1 MSSGNMQSFLPQ
13 QFWPHANFTKYAI
26 SHARHE
32 SAPSRTPSRKRNR
45 FSERLMN
52 AGRQRSIHD
61 EGNSHAT
68 TCAKTGGAKE
78 GESVPDVYLTWAVL
92 AVVAT
97 EAARK
102 ISNFRALDRRT
113 RFDSHPR
120 LHQIPDFYP
129 PLKGSCVCAY
139 DVPSSRGGIAS
150 CLALCISIELPDGR
164 PDPFAWKHAKRFSI
178 SVAKLMSLWSWLT
191 KS

>member
-1 MSSGNMQSFLPQ
+1 MQP
-13 QFWPHANFTKYAI
+13 
-26 SHARHE
+26 R
-32 SAPSRTPSRKRNR
+32 
-45 FSERLMN
+45 
-52 AGRQRSIHD
+52 
-61 EGNSHAT
+61 
-68 TCAKTGGAKE
+68 AKTGGAKE
-78 GESVPDVYLTWAVL
+78 GESVPDVYVTWAVL

>member
-1 MSSGNMQSFLPQ
+1 MPG
-13 QFWPHANFTKYAI
+13 T
-26 SHARHE
+26 RV
-32 SAPSRTPSRKRNR
+32 PSRTPSRKRNR

-102 ISNFRALDRRT
+102 ISNLRAFNRRT
-113 RFDSHPR
+113 GFDSHPR
-120 LHQIPDFYP
+120 LHQNPMFTR
-129 PLKGSCVCAY
+129 V
-139 DVPSSRGGIAS
+139 
-150 CLALCISIELPDGR
+150 
-164 PDPFAWKHAKRFSI
+164 
-178 SVAKLMSLWSWLT
+178 
-191 KS
+191 

>member
-1 MSSGNMQSFLPQ
+1 
-13 QFWPHANFTKYAI
+13 
-26 SHARHE
+26 
-32 SAPSRTPSRKRNR
+32 
-45 FSERLMN
+45 MN
-52 AGRQRSIHD
+52 AGQQRSVHD

-92 AVVAT
+92 GVVAT

-102 ISNFRALDRRT
+102 ISNLRAFDRRT
-113 RFDSHPR
+113 RFDSHPA
-120 LHQIPDFYP
+120 P
-129 PLKGSCVCAY
+129 PSNPRFLPAFEGFVRVCAY

-150 CLALCISIELPDGR
+150 CLALCISVELPDGR